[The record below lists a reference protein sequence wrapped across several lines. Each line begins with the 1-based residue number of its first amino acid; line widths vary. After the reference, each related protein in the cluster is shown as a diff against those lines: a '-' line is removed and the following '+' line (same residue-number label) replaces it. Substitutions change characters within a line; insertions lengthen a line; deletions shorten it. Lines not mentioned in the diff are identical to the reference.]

1 MSLIEIGQALSSSR
15 RAAGLTQKAAAQ
27 SAGLSQGTVS
37 RYESGD
43 LDASLSNLLL
53 LARTYGCTLS
63 ALVADP
69 LQQTKGSRVTMTNRV
84 VLDDEAVVFQTHT
97 GHGDNIGGWRR

>member
-43 LDASLSNLLL
+43 LDASLSSLLL
-53 LARTYGCTLS
+53 LARTYNCTLS
-63 ALVADP
+63 ALVAGS
-69 LQQTKGSRVTMTNRV
+69 LQHPEKVSEVTAPAKATR
-84 VLDDEAVVFQTHT
+84 
-97 GHGDNIGGWRR
+97 